1 MHYKIYEMC
10 KLYKQPALNYVDFLH
25 SKSMA
30 LKMHLLDY
38 EFGTAVFLQFLHKFV
53 QSPKITV

>member
-38 EFGTAVFLQFLHKFV
+38 EFGTAVFLKFLHKFV
-53 QSPKITV
+53 VT